1 MGLLDR
7 LRGSEAPSR
16 TGGSTLARD
25 AAAMRDALDALQR
38 EAGGGS
44 ARLSLR
50 SAIRDMLEGEIAA
63 PTADVAALRS
73 RDVDPDDFYTR
84 EVAPSWDGLNEA
96 QRAARLDGF
105 LEMCALLE
113 SAGDMAGLPEDMA
126 VTVRT
131 KTLLLAWAFD
141 DEYGYLTRL
150 ARGEALEG

>member
-7 LRGSEAPSR
+7 LRGGEAPSR
-16 TGGSTLARD
+16 ARGPSLARD

-38 EAGGGS
+38 EAGAGS

-50 SAIRDMLEGEIAA
+50 SAIGDMLEGEIAA
-63 PTADVAALRS
+63 PTADVAALRAGE
-73 RDVDPDDFYTR
+73 VDPDDFYTR

-105 LEMCALLE
+105 LEMCSLLE

-150 ARGEALEG
+150 ARGETLGG